1 MNKNENIINDKHKS
15 RADKNNYNIKKGDSI
30 KHYWLSDHRFSDVIA
45 SLNAATIAINDRL
58 PLLKANFAFGS
69 IL

>member
-1 MNKNENIINDKHKS
+1 MTKNENIKNDKHKS
-15 RADKNNYNIKKGDSI
+15 RADKNNYNIKKGESN
-30 KHYWLSDHRFSDVIA
+30 KHYWLLDHSFSVFIA
-45 SLNAATIAINDRL
+45 SLNAATIIINDRL